1 MINQVTIDNI
11 DGVKELQSIFNVV
24 FKQKDELMRTLTA
37 NPYVKMYTYSVNEK
51 VVGFIE
57 YSRIYDRYELD
68 NMYVLEEYRNKG
80 IASCLISF
88 MIEMAQKDNIK
99 NITLEVRIDNNIAL
113 TLYEKYGFVKKAIRH
128 NYYGDCDGIL
138 MEKEMM

>member
-68 NMYVLEEYRNKG
+68 NIYVLEEYRNKG

>member
-1 MINQVTIDNI
+1 MITKVTIDNMA
-11 DGVKELQSIFNVV
+11 DVYELQKLFNVV
-24 FKQKDELMRTLTA
+24 FRQKDELIDTLTT
-37 NPYVKMYTYSVNEK
+37 NPYVQLYTYSIDKK

-57 YSRIYDRYELD
+57 YSIIYDRYELD
-68 NMYVLEEYRNKG
+68 NIYVLEEYRNKG

-88 MIEMAQKDNIK
+88 MINEAQDNNIT
-99 NITLEVRIDNNIAL
+99 NITLEVRIDNDPAL
-113 TLYEKYGFVKKAIRH
+113 RLYVKYGFVKKAIRH